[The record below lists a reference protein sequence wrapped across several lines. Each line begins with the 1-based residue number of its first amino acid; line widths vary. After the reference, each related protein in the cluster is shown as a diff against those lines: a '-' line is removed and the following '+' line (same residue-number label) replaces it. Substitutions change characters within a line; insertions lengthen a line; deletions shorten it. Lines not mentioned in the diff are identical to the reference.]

1 MKSYN
6 FVKYEF
12 HDSKTFGFY
21 IFSNYKKSNGKRVKY
36 LDINGEPGIIK
47 WIDPVA
53 MLDLDNEG
61 HALMDEFLKG
71 HPAVRSNEW
80 TRVDLKAQ
88 ERRETTDTLDSAR
101 AVIQAAKM
109 TDKEVIQFATLKRMN
124 LHSDLDVLRAKIIT
138 IAQNGPESFMETFFD
153 PEKDLRVFIVDAV
166 REKKLNYKNSTYYYG
181 KEAIGTN
188 EEQVL
193 VWLKDNKDI
202 LAILKHELRGDK
214 EPTKKTSKA

>member
-109 TDKEVIQFATLKRMN
+109 T
-124 LHSDLDVLRAKIIT
+124 
-138 IAQNGPESFMETFFD
+138 
-153 PEKDLRVFIVDAV
+153 
-166 REKKLNYKNSTYYYG
+166 
-181 KEAIGTN
+181 IGS
-188 EEQVL
+188 QV
-193 VWLKDNKDI
+193 K
-202 LAILKHELRGDK
+202 
-214 EPTKKTSKA
+214 TKTSSVYVEDEVFFGTPKKVKEGEESTLAPGLTE